1 MLKIESENIADFWE
15 ENSQKIQTQVQ
26 KLNANPENVENGL
39 VKVVLSLVELLRG
52 VVEKQAIRKIE
63 KNNLTEAQIEEVG
76 LTLMRLEQKMDEF
89 KIYFGL
95 EDKDLQINLGNLKDL

>member
-1 MLKIESENIADFWE
+1 MLKIDSENIADFWE
-15 ENSQKIQTQVQ
+15 ENSQKIQTNIQ

-39 VKVVLSLVELLRG
+39 VKIVLSLVELLRG

-63 KNNLTEAQIEEVG
+63 RNNLSEAQIEEIG